1 LSGPLT
7 IADAAGHS
15 ARQGVG
21 DYLAFLA
28 LVSVS
33 LGVLN
38 LLPVPLL
45 DGGHLV
51 CYLFEG
57 VSGRPVSEAW
67 LLRLQRGG
75 AALLLLMMSIALS
88 NDVARLLGLP

>member
-1 LSGPLT
+1 
-7 IADAAGHS
+7 
-15 ARQGVG
+15 
-21 DYLAFLA
+21 
-28 LVSVS
+28 
-33 LGVLN
+33 
-38 LLPVPLL
+38 
-45 DGGHLV
+45 LV

-75 AALLLLMMSIALS
+75 AAVLLLMMSIALS